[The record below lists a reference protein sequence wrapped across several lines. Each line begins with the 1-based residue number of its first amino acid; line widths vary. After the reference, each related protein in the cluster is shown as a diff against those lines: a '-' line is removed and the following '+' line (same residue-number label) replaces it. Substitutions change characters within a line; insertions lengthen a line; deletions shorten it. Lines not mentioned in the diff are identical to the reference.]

1 MAGTPVR
8 AQIRGAIL
16 MREQDRQGEKLNCEA
31 AARAASTP
39 WPGAPRLGQPL
50 RDILDG
56 SKVLAL
62 CPHRLVIGPQKRS
75 CRLGSGSF
83 LG

>member
-1 MAGTPVR
+1 MR
-8 AQIRGAIL
+8 AQIRGAIH
-16 MREQDRQGEKLNCEA
+16 MQEQDQGEKLNCEA

-39 WPGAPRLGQPL
+39 WPGAPRLGRPF

-75 CRLGSGSF
+75 RRLGSGSF